1 MDGEDK
7 MFKKSSFRKLI
18 DFTDDKAREEM
29 GDYYIVS
36 ESRMNNILHC
46 VESGAEQIKRSAK
59 EYAALRAEIERKDDA
74 LRGLLDG
81 VNALP
86 PLTAIQGV
94 LTEQCR
100 IAEEALVPAKE
111 EE

>member
-18 DFTDDKAREEM
+18 DFTDDKVREEI

-36 ESRMNNILHC
+36 ESSMDNIVHC

-74 LRGLLDG
+74 LRGLLDDAAKIIGLEG
-81 VNALP
+81 V
-86 PLTAIQGV
+86 
-94 LTEQCR
+94 E
-100 IAEEALVPAKE
+100 
-111 EE
+111 